1 VDPQTSDERIIAHLG
16 FARAV
21 ASRALDPRCRGADR
35 EDRDQA
41 RENAPLG
48 ILALDQMV
56 DRLADDHANARRLGD
71 GLQGIPGIDVDRS
84 RIESNMVFGDCR
96 PPLTA
101 RQFIDRCRKEGV
113 LLDQASPQRWRMVTH
128 RGVSSED
135 VDAAIDAVRQALGAT
150 PLQRLQATG

>member
-1 VDPQTSDERIIAHLG
+1 VCE
-16 FARAV
+16 
-21 ASRALDPRCRGADR
+21 
-35 EDRDQA
+35 
-41 RENAPLG
+41 
-48 ILALDQMV
+48 
-56 DRLADDHANARRLGD
+56 
-71 GLQGIPGIDVDRS
+71 
-84 RIESNMVFGDCR
+84 